1 MHHFTTPWCH
11 EGGGKTK
18 GGTEEGT
25 RRTCP
30 TQLFQVWTTPC
41 GEQISQL
48 FTVIICYYYPLSAII
63 GPLAFGM
70 TPFVRWL
77 KHLPVDIQRFHA
89 RYCGKSRPDRTAAK
103 TTILLWFTTLAI
115 KLLHSYLMLS
125 GLSLGSPYF
134 GAYHSFNHTHTYPH
148 IHISVES
155 IIMSNMSSSTND

>member
-1 MHHFTTPWCH
+1 MPDSALP
-11 EGGGKTK
+11 GLDYAM
-18 GGTEEGT
+18 
-25 RRTCP
+25 RRTNFP
-30 TQLFQVWTTPC
+30 
-41 GEQISQL
+41 
-48 FTVIICYYYPLSAII
+48 VIYSYYMLLLSII